1 MNRKSR
7 LTILLLCIGMVGF
20 SQGTDTT
27 SGKRVMRNEF
37 GINATGFVQQFVA
50 FGNVTSADQAP
61 YDFFY
66 KRFYNNQ
73 KNAFRAGFGFNFR
86 QFTANNIFRD
96 MQRYDARIGIEQ
108 QKRLHKK
115 VYGYYGLD
123 YRFEYSLG
131 YIHNM
136 DFGTRS
142 TTTDIGNG
150 VAGIFGVE
158 YRFNQ
163 RLKISAEGAL
173 QAFVTQETEALTTAF
188 PPFPDPVN
196 KVSWSFG
203 FIKPVYIFV
212 SFNF

>member
-1 MNRKSR
+1 M
-7 LTILLLCIGMVGF
+7 LTLLGACLGVRAQ
-20 SQGTDTT
+20 SNDSTAT
-27 SGKRVMRNEF
+27 KRMLNNEF

-61 YDFFY
+61 YDFYYKHFY
-66 KRFYNNQ
+66 KEQ
-73 KNAFRAGFGFNFR
+73 KNAFRAGFGFNVR

-96 MQRYDARIGIEQ
+96 MQRYDARIGVER
-108 QKRLHKK
+108 QKRMYKK
-115 VYGYYGLD
+115 VYGFYGLD
-123 YRFEYSLG
+123 YRFEYSRG
-131 YIHNM
+131 FIHNM

-142 TTTDIGNG
+142 TTTDIGHG
-150 VAGIFGVE
+150 VAGVFGVE

-173 QAFVTQETEALTTAF
+173 QAFVNMENEALTTAF

-196 KVSWSFG
+196 KLSWSFG